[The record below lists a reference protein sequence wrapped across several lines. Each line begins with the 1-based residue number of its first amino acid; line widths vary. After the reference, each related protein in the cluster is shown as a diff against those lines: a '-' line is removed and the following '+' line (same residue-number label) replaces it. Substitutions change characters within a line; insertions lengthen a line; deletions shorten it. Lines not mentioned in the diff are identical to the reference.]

1 MFMIFHISPFRPTKN
16 YNLYQTQRPFVTGTN
31 KAHDVYAPSFCAQT
45 SNTQFE
51 DELKNLDGIRC
62 ARCNRHTLSEKKYQ
76 LLLEQISQVK
86 DGHELEKFLTDNK
99 QYISESNLLML
110 KDLQD
115 INKKHPDANINLIL
129 KKIHYHAPRF
139 YKQTCQDNINL
150 LKLVTEKLIMSDKNK
165 EIYLN
170 TAQKLAQHKE
180 FLPYNIMEFSS
191 IMNETLRETDYP
203 RKQKLYDKV
212 MLHQTK
218 AYKYYK
224 DITRQYLINKEPH
237 EALTTIG
244 KILFKKSVSK
254 ISPISKRDE
263 TSDINKILVCTD
275 CAHNTEN
282 SGRYFKAKDSAEK
295 LKNNFTQYFQDI
307 TKAKN
312 NNEIHFDNEY
322 LHNLVK
328 YVGRAS
334 KYTITFN
341 QNDWS
346 FLNYKTNF
354 ATFPFENIEGLPCPK
369 CNGTMLTFEQK
380 EKILKKIHES
390 TSIKELNDLLKENKQ
405 YLPPLGKKLAENFN
419 KNFLY
424 DPYITDSIMKRN
436 MTTYTSKFL
445 THELRCVIKT
455 LQEKITSEKLTQNDK
470 LKLNKI
476 INELKEYD
484 REQKRFLNSS
494 KLKQILLQPPI
505 SDQVDRLNLHDY
517 TENFLTK
524 IELIQGPAYHS
535 RELYEAENYNWSK
548 VFIERIFRKA
558 VITQDHLI
566 ARNNGGSDTIDN
578 KIALHRE
585 CNQLKGRQT
594 IAKWLTNNPQIED
607 NMANYLRKIN
617 EKIKDG
623 KIKDC
628 DNYAKEIANKIFYLC
643 GGKDKLS
650 KEFGKNNS
658 L

>member
-1 MFMIFHISPFRPTKN
+1 MFMIFHISPFTPTKN

-115 INKKHPDANINLIL
+115 INKKHPDANINLVL

-203 RKQKLYDKV
+203 RKQKLYDKI

-224 DITRQYLINKEPH
+224 DITRQYLINKEPQ
-237 EALTTIG
+237 EALTAIG
-244 KILFKKSVSK
+244 QVLFKKSVSK

-263 TSDINKILVCTD
+263 TSDINKIIICTD
-275 CAHNTEN
+275 CTHKTEN
-282 SGRYFKAKDSAEK
+282 SGRYFKAKDSSEK
-295 LKNNFTQYFQDI
+295 LKNNFTQYLQDI

-328 YVGRAS
+328 FVGKTS
-334 KYTITFN
+334 QYSITLN
-341 QNDWS
+341 PNDWS

-354 ATFPFENIEGLPCPK
+354 APFPFENIEGLPCPK
-369 CNGTMLTFEQK
+369 CNATMITYAQR
-380 EKILKKIHES
+380 EKIYKQIHES
-390 TSIKELNDLLKENKQ
+390 SSIKELNKIIKENSQ
-405 YLPPLGKKLAENFN
+405 SLPPLAKKIAN
-419 KNFLY
+419 KFDKNLRY
-424 DPYITDSIMKRN
+424 DPYLNDTIMKRKMSLFASN
-436 MTTYTSKFL
+436 LS

-455 LQEKITSEKLTQNDK
+455 LREKIESENLTGNDK
-470 LKLNKI
+470 KQLEKI
-476 INELKEYD
+476 MQELTEYD
-484 REQKRFLNSS
+484 EEPKRFLSS
-494 KLKQILLQPPI
+494 TRLKQILFKPI
-505 SDQVDRLNLHDY
+505 ITDNDDRLNLRDY
-517 TENFLTK
+517 IENFLTRV
-524 IELIQGPAYHS
+524 EQIQGPIFHS
-535 RELYEAENYNWSK
+535 KEIYESENYSWSK
-548 VFIERIFRKA
+548 VFVERIFRKA

-566 ARNNGGSDTIDN
+566 ARKSGGSDAIDN

-617 EKIKDG
+617 EKIEDG
-623 KIKDC
+623 KIKNC